1 MGDVFETTMPEQVY
15 TDKISDLES
24 RLHEVEMILV
34 NNLLIVWIGGGSNKP
49 SPKNRTRKVK
59 EWNVLIAITK

>member
-24 RLHEVEMILV
+24 RLHEVEMILAKYIIKIDKKRSEDTY
-34 NNLLIVWIGGGSNKP
+34 NEAKTYFNKYK
-49 SPKNRTRKVK
+49 SK
-59 EWNVLIAITK
+59 